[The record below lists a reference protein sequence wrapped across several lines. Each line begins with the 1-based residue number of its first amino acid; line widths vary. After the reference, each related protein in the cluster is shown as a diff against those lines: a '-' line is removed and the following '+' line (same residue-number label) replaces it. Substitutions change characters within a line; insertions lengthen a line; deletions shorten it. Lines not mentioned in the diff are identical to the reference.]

1 MESETLDTGHLFDD
15 VDADEIG
22 GGHLFDGHDEVSKQ
36 VPDDLLHCDVI
47 VYEGMAPWVT
57 CHGSTT
63 VPKYLDADGKVLD
76 PATVSNVVRASGF
89 VPSITSGGVLY
100 TADVHKVYCCV
111 VGRTQKNSVM
121 SENWAQDTTPQK
133 FGGNREMNQ
142 VKVLAPEWHGD
153 FYSRFWLN
161 GSCYEVDGSPVFLPH
176 SSDMARH
183 YEFPARRV
191 YAAELAHN
199 RIVPPVPPKG
209 AETWGM

>member
-1 MESETLDTGHLFDD
+1 MEGETLDTGHLFDG

-22 GGHLFDGHDEVSKQ
+22 GGHLFDEVDAKKH
-36 VPDDLLHCDVI
+36 VFNNLLHRDVI
-47 VYEGMAPWVT
+47 AYEGMVPWVT

-63 VPKYLDADGKVLD
+63 IPKYLDADGRVLD
-76 PATVSNVVRASGF
+76 PATVSNVVRAGGF
-89 VPSITSGGVLY
+89 VPSITSGGVSY
-100 TADVHKVYCCV
+100 TADVHEVYCCV

-121 SENWAQDTTPQK
+121 SENWAQDTTPQE

-153 FYSRFWLN
+153 FYSRFWFN

>member
-1 MESETLDTGHLFDD
+1 MSDDFDL
-15 VDADEIG
+15 
-22 GGHLFDGHDEVSKQ
+22 GHLFDGDDLSALGGGHLYDSEPVDKQ
-36 VPDDLLHCDVI
+36 KPDDLLHRDVI
-47 VYEGMAPWVT
+47 VFEGMMPWVT

-63 VPKYLDADGKVLD
+63 VPKYFAADGSLAD
-76 PATVSNVVRASGF
+76 PRLVSDAFRSGIQ
-89 VPSITSGGVLY
+89 SEALSAY

-121 SENWAQDTTPQK
+121 SENWAQDTTPDK
-133 FGGNREMNQ
+133 HGGNREMNQ

-153 FYSRFWLN
+153 FYSRFWFN
-161 GSCYEVDGSPVFLPH
+161 GSCFEVDGSPVYLPH
-176 SSDMARH
+176 SSDMAKH

-199 RIVPPVPPKG
+199 KVSPPVPPEG

>member
-1 MESETLDTGHLFDD
+1 MEGETLDTGHLFDGVD
-15 VDADEIG
+15 VDEIG
-22 GGHLFDGHDEVSKQ
+22 GGHLFDESDSKRQ
-36 VPDDLLHCDVI
+36 FSNILLHRDVI
-47 VYEGMAPWVT
+47 VYEGMIPWVT

-63 VPKYLDADGKVLD
+63 VPKYLDVDGRVLD
-76 PATVSNVVRASGF
+76 PATVSNVVRAGGF
-89 VPSITSGGVLY
+89 VPSITSGGVSY
-100 TADVHKVYCCV
+100 TADVHEVYCNV

-121 SENWAQDTTPQK
+121 SENWAQDTTPQE

-153 FYSRFWLN
+153 FYSRFWFN

-176 SSDMARH
+176 SSDTARH

-199 RIVPPVPPKG
+199 KVSPPVPPEG
-209 AETWGM
+209 AEVWGV

>member
-1 MESETLDTGHLFDD
+1 MEGETLDTGHLFDD

-22 GGHLFDGHDEVSKQ
+22 GGHLFDEVDAKKH
-36 VPDDLLHCDVI
+36 VFNNLLHRDVI
-47 VYEGMAPWVT
+47 VYEGMVPWVT

-63 VPKYLDADGKVLD
+63 IPKYLDADGRVLD
-76 PATVSNVVRASGF
+76 PATVSNVVRAGGF
-89 VPSITSGGVLY
+89 VTSITSGGVSY
-100 TADVHKVYCCV
+100 TADVHEVYCCV

-121 SENWAQDTTPQK
+121 SENWAQGTTPQK

-153 FYSRFWLN
+153 FYSRFWFD

-183 YEFPARRV
+183 YEFPACRV

-199 RIVPPVPPKG
+199 RIIPPAPPKG